1 MEDKKT
7 EAGKLGLVGLI
18 ALCISAMVGSGVFD
32 LPKNMSA
39 TAGVDAQVIS
49 WIITGIGIWFI
60 AKMFVILSDTKPDLT
75 AGLYKYAEVGFGP
88 FSGFFTAWAYFICE
102 CAANAAYAVLVMSTL
117 DYFFPGVFT
126 GGNNWP
132 SVIGASIITW
142 LITALVLQGVKV
154 SSGIQKVATAL
165 MLAVVFVFLATVL
178 MHFNVH
184 TFTTNAAAT
193 RAIPSLQDQPMGSL
207 MHQVMNTMMTTLWLF
222 GGIEGAVVMSGK
234 AKDVRQVPKATIIG
248 FIVCLVMFAAVG
260 MLSLGVYSYGE
271 LANMTSPSTAY
282 ILTNLWHSTIGRD
295 VITIALLFAVFS
307 SWISW
312 IQMLAELPQHAAED
326 DGSFPKAFA
335 KVSKNGVPAVSIV
348 VATVIIEII
357 ILIAHFDSSAY
368 QMLLT
373 IVGVMTIPPYLF
385 SAMYLIKISK
395 DKNSS
400 DFSGNTKHSRNAA
413 LTIGILSF
421 IYIIFMAYSAQI
433 KYTLISFI
441 FYAIG
446 LPLYMIARKQNGKKV
461 FTKGEAIFAVVIL
474 LVALF
479 GIYFLIKG

>member
-1 MEDKKT
+1 MEEDKSK
-7 EAGKLGLVGLI
+7 AGKLGLVGLI

-32 LPKNMSA
+32 LPKNMSME
-39 TAGVDAQVIS
+39 AGVTAQFIS

-60 AKMFVILSDTKPDLT
+60 AKMFVILSDVKPNLT

-117 DYFFPGVFT
+117 NYFFPGVFT

-132 SVIGASIITW
+132 AVIGASIITW
-142 LITALVLQGVKV
+142 LITALVLQGVKI
-154 SSGIQKVATAL
+154 SSGIQKVATAF

-178 MHFNVH
+178 FHFNLH
-184 TFTTNAAAT
+184 TFTANAAAT
-193 RAIPSLQDQPMGSL
+193 RAVPSLQDKPMGSI
-207 MHQVMNTMMTTLWLF
+207 MHQVMNTMMVTLWLF

-234 AKDVRQVPKATIIG
+234 AKDVRQVSKATIIG

-271 LANMTSPSTAY
+271 LTNMTSPSTAY
-282 ILTNLWHSTIGRD
+282 ILMNLWHSTLGRD
-295 VITIALLFAVFS
+295 VITVALLFAVFS

-312 IQMLAELPQHAAED
+312 IQMLAELPQHAAADE
-326 DGSFPKAFA
+326 GSFPRAFA
-335 KVSKNGVPAVSIV
+335 KISKKGVPAFSIII
-348 VATVIIEII
+348 ATIVIEAV

-395 DKNSS
+395 NKDSN
-400 DFSGNTKHSRNAA
+400 DFAVNTKHSRKSA
-413 LTIGILSF
+413 LAIGILAF
-421 IYIIFMAYSAQI
+421 LYIIFMAYSAQI
-433 KYTLISFI
+433 KYTFISFI

-446 LPLYMIARKQNGKKV
+446 IPIYILARKQHGKKI
-461 FTKGEAIFAVVIL
+461 FSKGEIIFAVIIV
-474 LVALF
+474 LVAIY
-479 GIYFLIKG
+479 GIFALIK

>member
-117 DYFFPGVFT
+117 DYFFPGTFT

-132 SVIGASIITW
+132 SVIGATIITV
-142 LITALVLQGVKV
+142 LITILVLQGVQV
-154 SSGIQKVATAL
+154 SSSIQKFATAL
-165 MLAVVFVFLATVL
+165 MLAVVVVFLATVI
-178 MHFNVH
+178 MHFNLD
-184 TFTTNAAAT
+184 TFTTNASAT
-193 RAIPSLQDQPMGSL
+193 KTIESLQDQNMGSIG
-207 MHQVMNTMMTTLWLF
+207 HQVMNTMMTTLWLF
-222 GGIEGAVVMSGK
+222 GGVEGAVVMSGQ
-234 AKDVRQVPKATIIG
+234 ARDQRQVPKATIIG
-248 FIVCLVMFAAVG
+248 FIVCLVMYAAVG
-260 MLSLGVYSYGE
+260 MLSMGVYSYGE

-282 ILTNLWHSTIGRD
+282 MLTNLWHSNIGRD

-312 IQMLAELPQHAAED
+312 IQMLAELPQHAAQD

-335 KVSKNGVPAVSIV
+335 KVSKKGVPAFSII
-348 VATVIIEII
+348 VATVVIEII
-357 ILIAHFDSSAY
+357 ILIAYFDSNAY

-373 IVGVMTIPPYLF
+373 IVGVMTVPPYLF
-385 SAMYLIKISK
+385 SAMYLIKISMNK
-395 DKNSS
+395 DSK
-400 DFSGNTKHSRNAA
+400 DFAENKKHSRNSA
-413 LTIGILSF
+413 LLIGVLSL
-421 IYIIFMAYSAQI
+421 IYILFMGYSAEL
-433 KYTLISFI
+433 KDTLISFI
-441 FYAIG
+441 FYAVGI
-446 LPLYMIARKQNGKKV
+446 PVYMIARKQNGKKP
-461 FTKGEAIFAVVIL
+461 FSKGEAIFACAIVI
-474 LVALF
+474 VALI
-479 GIYFLIKG
+479 GIYSLVMG

>member
-1 MEDKKT
+1 MEEDKSK
-7 EAGKLGLVGLI
+7 AGKLGLVGLI

-32 LPKNMSA
+32 LPKNMSME
-39 TAGVDAQVIS
+39 AGVTAQFIS

-60 AKMFVILSDTKPDLT
+60 AKMFVILSDVKPNLT

-117 DYFFPGVFT
+117 NYFFPGVFT

-132 SVIGASIITW
+132 AVIGASIITW
-142 LITALVLQGVKV
+142 LITALVLQGVKI
-154 SSGIQKVATAL
+154 SSGIQKVATAF

-178 MHFNVH
+178 FHFNLH
-184 TFTTNAAAT
+184 TFTANAAAT
-193 RAIPSLQDQPMGSL
+193 RAVPSLQDKPMGSII
-207 MHQVMNTMMTTLWLF
+207 HQVMNTMMVTLWLF

-234 AKDVRQVPKATIIG
+234 AKDVRQVSKATIIG
-248 FIVCLVMFAAVG
+248 FVVCLVMFAAVG

-271 LANMTSPSTAY
+271 LTNMTSPSTAY
-282 ILTNLWHSTIGRD
+282 ILMNLWHSTLGRD
-295 VITIALLFAVFS
+295 VITVALLFAVFS

-312 IQMLAELPQHAAED
+312 IQMLAELPQHAAADE
-326 DGSFPKAFA
+326 GSFPRAFA
-335 KVSKNGVPAVSIV
+335 KISKKGVPAFSIII
-348 VATVIIEII
+348 ATIVIEAV

-395 DKNSS
+395 NKDSN
-400 DFSGNTKHSRNAA
+400 DFAVNTKHSRKSA
-413 LTIGILSF
+413 LAIGILAF
-421 IYIIFMAYSAQI
+421 LYIIFMAYSAQI
-433 KYTLISFI
+433 KYTFISFI

-446 LPLYMIARKQNGKKV
+446 IPLYILARKQHGKKI
-461 FTKGEAIFAVVIL
+461 FSKGEIIFAVIIV
-474 LVALF
+474 LVAIY
-479 GIYFLIKG
+479 GIFALIK

>member
-39 TAGVDAQVIS
+39 TAGVEAQAIS
-49 WIITGIGIWFI
+49 WVITGIGIWFI

-117 DYFFPGVFT
+117 DYFFPGTFT

-142 LITALVLQGVKV
+142 VITALVLQGVKV
-154 SSGIQKVATAL
+154 SSGIQKVATAF
-165 MLAVVFVFLATVL
+165 MLAVVAVFLVTVI
-178 MHFNVH
+178 MHFNLH
-184 TFTTNAAAT
+184 TFTANASAT
-193 RAIPSLQDQPMGSL
+193 RTVASLHDTALGSIP
-207 MHQVMNTMMTTLWLF
+207 HQVMGTMMTTLWLF

-234 AKDVRQVPKATIIG
+234 AKDQKQIPKATIIG
-248 FIVCLVMFAAVG
+248 FIVCLAMYAAVG
-260 MLSLGVYSYGE
+260 MLSLGVFTYGQ
-271 LANMTSPSTAY
+271 LSAMTSPSTAY
-282 ILTNLWHSTIGRD
+282 MLTNLWHSTIGRD
-295 VITIALLFAVFS
+295 VITVALLFAVFS

-335 KVSKNGVPAVSIV
+335 KVSKKGVPAFSII
-348 VATVIIEII
+348 VATVIIEIV
-357 ILIAHFDSSAY
+357 ILIAHFDSNAY
-368 QMLLT
+368 QALLT
-373 IVGVMTIPPYLF
+373 IVGVMTVPPYLF
-385 SAMYLIKISK
+385 SSMYLLKISK
-395 DKNSS
+395 DKDSA
-400 DFSGNTKHSRNAA
+400 DFSGNSKHTRNSA
-413 LTIGILSF
+413 LLIGILSF
-421 IYIIFMAYSAQI
+421 AYIIFMGISAGL
-433 KYTLISFI
+433 KETLISFI

-446 LPLYMIARKQNGKKV
+446 IPVYMVARKQNGKSL
-461 FTKGEAIFAVVIL
+461 FSKGEAVFAIVIVA
-474 LVALF
+474 VALY
-479 GIYFLIKG
+479 GVYLLIKG